1 MFLMLCLEEDGLSC
15 APHRLTP
22 VPPRGPESE
31 SVGCEYFQLPQTQMS
46 RSVLPLLVTLSPALL
61 FLLLP
66 RGSMT
71 QQELWEDY
79 KYGRHSAE
87 PLQHNCSW
95 RCMVFTLQWPG
106 GFCQSLYKETQ
117 CTIPENISSWT
128 IHGLWPLHVQSC
140 CTCWPI
146 FYSDLQEVEEEL
158 LEFWPSLLKN
168 KSCFRFWKEEWLK
181 HGSCAACVEG
191 FNSPLKYFQICLKLR
206 HQFDLYRMLA
216 EAGITPSCDRLYKV
230 AELQQVLLPHVGERH
245 EIQCV
250 KDQQDRQVLFQVK
263 VQLTRNLTVGCG
275 HHGDGGL
282 GPGPSPGHPCP
293 PDAPLYYF
301 PINHQEPWRP
311 CG

>member
-1 MFLMLCLEEDGLSC
+1 
-15 APHRLTP
+15 
-22 VPPRGPESE
+22 
-31 SVGCEYFQLPQTQMS
+31 MS

-66 RGSMT
+66 RGSVT
-71 QQELWEDY
+71 QQELWKDY
-79 KYGRHSAE
+79 KYGRHGAE
-87 PLQHNCSW
+87 LLPRNCSW

-128 IHGLWPLHVQSC
+128 IHGLWPLHAQSC

-146 FYSDLQEVEEEL
+146 FASDLQEVEEEL
-158 LEFWPSLLKN
+158 KEFWPSLLKT
-168 KSCFRFWKEEWLK
+168 KPYFHFWKEEWLK

-206 HQFDLYRMLA
+206 HQFDLYKMLA
-216 EAGITPSCDRLYKV
+216 DAGITPSCDRLYK
-230 AELQQVLLPHVGERH
+230 
-245 EIQCV
+245 
-250 KDQQDRQVLFQVK
+250 DRQVLFQVK
-263 VQLTRNLTVGCG
+263 VQLTQNLTVGCS

-282 GPGPSPGHPCP
+282 GPGLQPSLGHPCP
-293 PDAPLYYF
+293 PDAPLYYL

>member
-1 MFLMLCLEEDGLSC
+1 
-15 APHRLTP
+15 
-22 VPPRGPESE
+22 
-31 SVGCEYFQLPQTQMS
+31 MS

-66 RGSMT
+66 RGSVT

-87 PLQHNCSW
+87 PLQRDCSW
-95 RCMVFTLQWPG
+95 RCMLFTLQWPG
-106 GFCQSLYKETQ
+106 GFCQVRG
-117 CTIPENISSWT
+117 SSCCC
-128 IHGLWPLHVQSC
+128 LLDSRPLHVQSC

-146 FYSDLQEVEEEL
+146 FHSDLQEVEEEL
-158 LEFWPSLLKN
+158 LEFWPSLLKT
-168 KSCFRFWKEEWLK
+168 KPCFRFWKEEWLK

-206 HQFDLYRMLA
+206 HQFDLYKTSA
-216 EAGITPSCDRLYKV
+216 EPLREPETKISSNRIRIS
-230 AELQQVLLPHVGERH
+230 LLFL
-245 EIQCV
+245 
-250 KDQQDRQVLFQVK
+250 QDRQVLFQVK

-275 HHGDGGL
+275 HHGDGGP

-293 PDAPLYYF
+293 PDVLLYYF